1 MGQRLRLSM
10 KHGEVGECLSS
21 LLGAGDITPE
31 LV

>member
-10 KHGEVGECLSS
+10 KPGEVGECLSS
-21 LLGAGDITPE
+21 LLGAGDTTLE